1 MFEILKNN
9 LNDNDYDN
17 HIYFGL
23 NSDEISD
30 LQKLLTKDYGCLDIV
45 IDFNDIHKLENLIND
60 IPDNLDQNLIK
71 KYIYQY
77 YLYYKILSVVETDK
91 QFKEFWKINHQPK

>member
-23 NSDEISD
+23 NSDEI
-30 LQKLLTKDYGCLDIV
+30 
-45 IDFNDIHKLENLIND
+45 
-60 IPDNLDQNLIK
+60 K
-71 KYIYQY
+71 KV
-77 YLYYKILSVVETDK
+77 LK
-91 QFKEFWKINHQPK
+91 